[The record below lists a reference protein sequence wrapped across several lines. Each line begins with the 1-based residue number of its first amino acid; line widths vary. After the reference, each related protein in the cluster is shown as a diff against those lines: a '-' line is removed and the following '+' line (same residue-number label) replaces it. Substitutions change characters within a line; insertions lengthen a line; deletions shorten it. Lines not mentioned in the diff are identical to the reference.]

1 MARKTKE
8 ILDKDGNDVR
18 DLGYYFTPKQVSTFI
33 QTSMLEIN
41 PKLKTVLDP
50 AVGKEELIV
59 SSLKKIFQ

>member
-50 AVGKEELIV
+50 AVGKEE
-59 SSLKKIFQ
+59 